1 MRSQSCAS
9 HARGLSPVEK
19 VAIEYDD
26 AFRPDDNSEGGY
38 DFFEEILVKPWMI
51 WDIERKRA
59 ECERENE
66 VAHRLHLPLPLPQD
80 KQWKRPTPARRDEIV
95 T

>member
-1 MRSQSCAS
+1 MPAVYRPSRRS
-9 HARGLSPVEK
+9 RLSTTTPFDLMTIPK
-19 VAIEYDD
+19 AATI
-26 AFRPDDNSEGGY
+26 FI
-38 DFFEEILVKPWMI
+38 EEILMKPWMI